1 MKLKVFVRFFCAFLK
16 KIYLCGLKITQ
27 IKNSKNMEK
36 IKKLGLI
43 ITSVILFAACE
54 TNHSCECK
62 YTYWGFI
69 GDLESGA
76 SYIFK
81 SGETPCEYF
90 EGKDVHEEVD
100 AFDHIGDKYYE
111 CKEVD

>member
-1 MKLKVFVRFFCAFLK
+1 LWAENNTNK
-16 KIYLCGLKITQ
+16 
-27 IKNSKNMEK
+27 KNSKNMEK

-54 TNHSCECK
+54 TNHTCECK
-62 YTYWGFI
+62 YTYWGFT

>member
-1 MKLKVFVRFFCAFLK
+1 MVSVLCILRSSCQVIHPASSGLRDRKYNDGAFMK
-16 KIYLCGLKITQ
+16 KIA
-27 IKNSKNMEK
+27 
-36 IKKLGLI
+36 LI

-54 TNHSCECK
+54 TNHTCECK
-62 YTYWGFI
+62 YTYWGFT

-90 EGKDVHEEVD
+90 EGKDTHEEVD

>member
-1 MKLKVFVRFFCAFLK
+1 MK
-16 KIYLCGLKITQ
+16 
-27 IKNSKNMEK
+27 SKQRETM
-36 IKKLGLI
+36 KKLVLI

-62 YTYWGFI
+62 YDYWGI
-69 GDLESGA
+69 AGHLLSGA
-76 SYIFK
+76 SHNFK

-90 EGKDVHEEVD
+90 EGKNVHEEVN
-100 AFDHIGDKYYE
+100 AFDLLGNKYYE

>member
-1 MKLKVFVRFFCAFLK
+1 MLYPCKLKPK
-16 KIYLCGLKITQ
+16 QKET
-27 IKNSKNMEK
+27 M
-36 IKKLGLI
+36 KKLVLI

-54 TNHSCECK
+54 TNHTCECK
-62 YTYWGFI
+62 YTYWGFT
-69 GDLESGA
+69 GDLLSG
-76 SYIFK
+76 SSHIFK

-90 EGKDVHEEVD
+90 EGKNVHEEVN